1 MCCLQ
6 STARGCPAADGF
18 GGTRFKNRRPKLSA
32 VFFPVFPGR
41 CGEIF
46 PKAPGKMVTASKAGV
61 IGNAADLYIG
71 FFKEMSCALKLIVT
85 DDFCISFAGKTADC
99 LA

>member
-1 MCCLQ
+1 
-6 STARGCPAADGF
+6 
-18 GGTRFKNRRPKLSA
+18 
-32 VFFPVFPGR
+32 
-41 CGEIF
+41 
-46 PKAPGKMVTASKAGV
+46 MVTASKAGV